1 MRHHR
6 HRNRHPEQPRGLG
19 PLDFRM
25 AASGDH
31 PLSCP
36 RCGAARAPE
45 HRFCGVCGA
54 ALAPAPPTPSAA
66 RAADDDPAR
75 RALADANA
83 RAGAPPPYS
92 EPGGPRPGNAAGAPY
107 AAPRAGAEL
116 YYYISPNRIVLMTF
130 LTAGLYLFYWMYLT
144 WRQYRD
150 HTGEVA
156 YPVWHALAL
165 AAPIYQFFRLHA
177 HIRVYQ
183 ELMQAWDVPN
193 TLRPMRAVGIFLS
206 AWLLNLAG
214 LQLGLSGSLTPTQ
227 QVLYFGVNLAPVGLM
242 AWLMA
247 EAQGN
252 LNRYWQ
258 RRLGERLGRAGV
270 SSVEVILALV
280 GVVQWGL
287 MLMIL
292 LVDPSALPAPGAVE
306 QP

>member
-1 MRHHR
+1 
-6 HRNRHPEQPRGLG
+6 
-19 PLDFRM
+19 M
-25 AASGDH
+25 AASGHDA
-31 PLSCP
+31 LSCP

-54 ALAPAPPTPSAA
+54 SLAPAAPAPSAT

-75 RALADANA
+75 RAVADANA
-83 RAGAPPPYS
+83 P
-92 EPGGPRPGNAAGAPY
+92 NARAGAPY

-177 HIRVYQ
+177 HFRVYQ

-214 LQLGLSGSLTPTQ
+214 LQLALSGSLTPTQ
-227 QVLYFGVNLAPVGLM
+227 QAIYFGVNLAQVGLM

-287 MLMIL
+287 MLMVL
-292 LVDPSALPAPGAVE
+292 LVDPTLPPPGTVE
-306 QP
+306 

>member
-6 HRNRHPEQPRGLG
+6 HRHRHPEQPRGLG

-31 PLSCP
+31 ALSCP

-54 ALAPAPPTPSAA
+54 SLAPAPSAA

-83 RAGAPPPYS
+83 PNARAGVPPPYS

-107 AAPRAGAEL
+107 AAPRAGTEL

-156 YPVWHALAL
+156 YPVWHALTL
-165 AAPIYQFFRLHA
+165 EVPIYQFFRLHA
-177 HIRVYQ
+177 HFRVYQ
-183 ELMQAWDVPN
+183 ELMDGRGVPC
-193 TLRPMRAVGIFLS
+193 TLHPLRAVLVYVV
-206 AWLLNLAG
+206 A
-214 LQLGLSGSLTPTQ
+214 
-227 QVLYFGVNLAPVGLM
+227 QVLGSVSFRILADAQTSSLDTTIFVVGIITYVSLL
-242 AWLMA
+242 AWLMSQ
-247 EAQGN
+247 AQSN

-258 RRLGERLGRAGV
+258 HCLGNRLGRSGA

-280 GVVQWGL
+280 GLVLWGL
-287 MLMIL
+287 ILMIL
-292 LVDPSALPAPGAVE
+292 LVDPSSLPAPGAVE

>member
-1 MRHHR
+1 
-6 HRNRHPEQPRGLG
+6 
-19 PLDFRM
+19 M

-31 PLSCP
+31 ALSCP

-54 ALAPAPPTPSAA
+54 SLAPAPPAPSAT
-66 RAADDDPAR
+66 RSADDDPAR
-75 RALADANA
+75 RALADSSA
-83 RAGAPPPYS
+83 RAGASPPYS

-165 AAPIYQFFRLHA
+165 AVPIYQFFRLHA

-193 TLRPMRAVGIFLS
+193 TLHPMRAVGIFLS
-206 AWLLNLAG
+206 TKLLFLAG
-214 LQLGLSGSLTPTQ
+214 LQLTFSSSLTPTQ
-227 QVLYFGVNLAPVGLM
+227 QALLFGINLAQVALI

-247 EAQGN
+247 GAQGN

-287 MLMIL
+287 MLMTL
-292 LVDPSALPAPGAVE
+292 LVDPSTLPAPGAVE

>member
-1 MRHHR
+1 
-6 HRNRHPEQPRGLG
+6 
-19 PLDFRM
+19 M

-31 PLSCP
+31 ALSCP

-54 ALAPAPPTPSAA
+54 ALAPAPPAPSAT

-75 RALADANA
+75 RAVADANA
-83 RAGAPPPYS
+83 RASAAPPYS
-92 EPGGPRPGNAAGAPY
+92 EPAGAPY

-177 HIRVYQ
+177 HFRVYQ

-214 LQLGLSGSLTPTQ
+214 LQLALSGSLTPTQ
-227 QVLYFGVNLAPVGLM
+227 QAIYFGVNLAQVGLM

-270 SSVEVILALV
+270 SSVEVILALA

-287 MLMIL
+287 MLMVL
-292 LVDPSALPAPGAVE
+292 LVDPTLPAPGAVE